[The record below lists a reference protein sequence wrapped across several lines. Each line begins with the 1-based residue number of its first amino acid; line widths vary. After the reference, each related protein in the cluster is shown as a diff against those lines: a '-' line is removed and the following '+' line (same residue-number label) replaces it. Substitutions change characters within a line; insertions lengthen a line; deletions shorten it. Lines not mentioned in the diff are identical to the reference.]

1 MKAIDTNILVRFLI
15 GDDKQQ
21 AKKVYNIFKKAESDK
36 DELFVPLLVVL
47 ELIWVLES
55 VYEISRA
62 DILESIREFL
72 LLPIL
77 RFEHKSVLQQ
87 FTLSAQANRYDLADL
102 LIAHSAKMQGCET
115 VLTFDKKV
123 SKFQLFELAK

>member
-21 AKKVYNIFKKAESDK
+21 AKKVYNIFKKAESEK

-115 VLTFDKKV
+115 VLTFDKKA
-123 SKFQLFELAK
+123 SKFKLFELAK

>member
-1 MKAIDTNILVRFLI
+1 MKGIDTNILVRFLI
-15 GDDKQQ
+15 GDNEQQ
-21 AKKVYNIFKKAESDK
+21 AKKVYNIFKKAESEK

-62 DILESIREFL
+62 DILDSIREFL

-87 FTLSAQANRYDLADL
+87 FTLSAQANKYDLADL

-115 VLTFDKKV
+115 VLTLDKKV
-123 SKFQLFELAK
+123 SKFKLFELAK

>member
-1 MKAIDTNILVRFLI
+1 MKGIDTNILVRFLI
-15 GDDKQQ
+15 GDHKQQ
-21 AKKVYNIFKKAESDK
+21 AKKVYNIFKKAESEK

-62 DILESIREFL
+62 DILDSIRDFL

-123 SKFQLFELAK
+123 SKFKLFELAK